1 MNLYLRKN
9 LFDMETK
16 AFFQYHID
24 DIKQYDGVEYVSCRD
39 AILLHMQLADSI
51 VASELHDPCRV
62 DAFMAVICTRG
73 EISFAT
79 NMAEHKLTK
88 NMMFVSPAS
97 IFEFHESHDCELYVL
112 AFDSNFIDER
122 RIDMHMLVPIV
133 TSFDNGLGIPI
144 RAAHIDRMKRGFDD
158 FYKEFANRQESPYT
172 NLIVSH
178 VFCSLIYRLCET
190 ISANQVEPADS
201 SLGVKDRSVEY
212 FKRMMQLMAEN
223 FRTERSVEFYADKM
237 NLTPKHLSRVIRNF
251 TGKSVHQWI
260 DRIVV
265 LEIKN
270 LLRYSDM
277 SIQQISYELNFPN
290 PSFMGQYFKRV
301 TGKTPGQFKRE
312 R

>member
-1 MNLYLRKN
+1 MS
-9 LFDMETK
+9 DMGIK
-16 AFFQYHID
+16 KFFQYHID
-24 DIKQYDGVEYVSCRD
+24 DIKQYDGVECVYCRD
-39 AILLHMQLADSI
+39 AILLHLQLADDI
-51 VASELHDPCRV
+51 VAAELRDPCRV
-62 DAFMAVICTRG
+62 DAFVTIVCTRG
-73 EISFAT
+73 EVSFSA

-88 NMMFVSPAS
+88 NTMLVSPAG
-97 IFEFHESHDCELYVL
+97 IFEFHESHDCELYIL
-112 AFDSNFIDER
+112 AFDSNFVVER
-122 RIDMHMLVPIV
+122 QLDLQLLAPVLS
-133 TSFDNGLGIPI
+133 SFESGVGLSIQQPYI
-144 RAAHIDRMKRGFDD
+144 ERLKTAFDG
-158 FYKEFANRQESPYT
+158 FYKEFSNRQESAFS

-178 VFCSLIYRLCET
+178 VLCSVVYRICEVVT
-190 ISANQVEPADS
+190 ANKSEQPVSA
-201 SLGVKDRSVEY
+201 LGVKDRSVEY
-212 FKRMMQLMAEN
+212 FRRMMQLLAEN
-223 FRTERSVEFYADKM
+223 FRTERGVEFYADKM